1 MRRFNWR
8 CKMEKIYLADIAK
21 YDGKEVLIEGWVYN
35 IRSSGKIK
43 FLIVRD
49 GTGLIQAVAIKN
61 EIEEK
66 YFNDIDKLTQESS
79 LRMWGPV
86 RADKRAS
93 GGWEMTLRGFEII
106 HISEEYPISL
116 KDHGVAF
123 LMDNRHL
130 WIRSEKQRQILKIR
144 SEVVQACRQFYYE
157 RGFTLI
163 DSPILTPA
171 ACEGTTT
178 LFETDY
184 FEGKAYLSQ
193 SGQLYLEPALAAFGK
208 VYCFGPAFR
217 AEKSKTRKHLQEF
230 WIIEPEVAFAEH
242 EDNIRLAEEFITY
255 IVQWVLDKARPQLQI
270 LERDISR
277 LEKVKTPFA
286 RFTYDEVISR
296 LQKEGRD
303 LKWGDDF
310 GAEDETLIGTWAE
323 TPVVIEKHPAEMKA
337 FYMQPDEKDPKYVM
351 SMDIF
356 APEGYGEIIGGSQRD
371 HNYERLRKKIEEQKL
386 PIEAFAWY
394 LDVRRY
400 GSVPHSGFGMGLE
413 RVVSWI
419 TGASHIR
426 ETIPYPRMLYR
437 LYP

>member
-1 MRRFNWR
+1 
-8 CKMEKIYLADIAK
+8 MEKIYLADIAK
-21 YDGKEVLIEGWVYN
+21 HEGQEVLIEGWVYN

-79 LRMWGPV
+79 LKIWGPV
-86 RADKRAS
+86 RADKRAPS
-93 GGWEMTLRGFEII
+93 GWEMTLKGLEIV
-106 HISEEYPISL
+106 HVSEEYPISL
-116 KDHGVAF
+116 KEHGVAF

-184 FEGKAYLSQ
+184 FDGKAYLSQ

-242 EDNIRLAEEFITY
+242 EDNIKLAQDFIIY
-255 IVQWVLDKARPQLQI
+255 IVNWVLEKARPELQI
-270 LERDISR
+270 LERDISK
-277 LEKVKTPFA
+277 LEKTKAPFT
-286 RFTYDEVISR
+286 RLSYDEVISR
-296 LQKEGRD
+296 LQKAGRD

-310 GAEDETLIGTWAE
+310 GAEEEAIISEWSE
-323 TPVVIEKHPAEMKA
+323 TPVIIEKHPAHIKA
-337 FYMQPDEKDPKYVM
+337 FYMQPDEQDPKYVM

-371 HNYERLRKKIEEQKL
+371 HNYERLLQKIVEQKL

-413 RVVSWI
+413 RVVAWI
-419 TGASHIR
+419 TGAQHIR

>member
-1 MRRFNWR
+1 
-8 CKMEKIYLADIAK
+8 MEKIYLADIAK
-21 YDGKEVLIEGWVYN
+21 HDGKEVLIEGWVYN

-49 GTGLIQAVAIKN
+49 GTGLIQAVAVKN
-61 EIEEK
+61 ELEEK

-79 LRMWGPV
+79 LRIWGSV
-86 RADKRAS
+86 RAEKRAP
-93 GGWEMTLRGFEII
+93 GGWEMTLKGLEII

-144 SEVVQACRQFYYE
+144 AEVIQACRQFYYE

-184 FEGKAYLSQ
+184 FDGKAYLSQ

-255 IVQWVLDKARPQLQI
+255 IVQWVLDKARPQLQV
-270 LERDISR
+270 LERDISK
-277 LEKVKTPFA
+277 LEKIKPPFA
-286 RFTYDEVISR
+286 RFTYDEVIIR

-310 GAEDETLIGTWAE
+310 GAEEETLIGNWAE
-323 TPVVIEKHPAEMKA
+323 TPVVIEKHPANMKA
-337 FYMQPDEKDPKYVM
+337 FYMQPDEKDPRYVL
-351 SMDIF
+351 SMDVF

-371 HNYERLRKKIEEQKL
+371 ANYERLLKKIQEQKL
-386 PIEAFAWY
+386 PVEAFEWY

>member
-1 MRRFNWR
+1 
-8 CKMEKIYLADIAK
+8 MEKIYLADIAK
-21 YDGKEVLIEGWVYN
+21 HDGKEVLIEGWVYN

-49 GTGLIQAVAIKN
+49 GTGLIQAVAVKN

-66 YFNDIDKLTQESS
+66 YFNEIDKLTQESS
-79 LRMWGPV
+79 LRIWGAV
-86 RADKRAS
+86 RAEKRAP
-93 GGWEMTLRGFEII
+93 GGWEMSLKGLEII

-130 WIRSEKQRQILKIR
+130 WLRSEKQRQILKIR

-184 FEGKAYLSQ
+184 FDGKAYLSQ

-230 WIIEPEVAFAEH
+230 WILEPEVAFAEH
-242 EDNIRLAEEFITY
+242 EDNIKLAEESIEY
-255 IVQWVLDKARPQLQI
+255 IVKWVLEKARLQLEI
-270 LERDISR
+270 LERDISK
-277 LEKVKTPFA
+277 LEKIKTPFA
-286 RFTYDEVISR
+286 RFTYDEVITR

-310 GAEDETLIGTWAE
+310 GAEEEALIGNWAE
-323 TPVVIEKHPAEMKA
+323 TPVVIEKHPAHIKA
-337 FYMQPDEKDPKYVM
+337 FYMQPDENDPKYVM

-356 APEGYGEIIGGSQRD
+356 APEGYGEIVGGSQRD
-371 HNYERLRKKIEEQKL
+371 HNYDRLKKKIEEQKL
-386 PIEAFAWY
+386 PLEAFEWY

>member
-1 MRRFNWR
+1 
-8 CKMEKIYLADIAK
+8 MEKIYLADIAK
-21 YDGKEVLIEGWVYN
+21 HDSEEVLIEGWVYN
-35 IRSSGKIK
+35 IRSSGKIR

-49 GTGLIQAVAIKN
+49 GTGMIQAVAVKN
-61 EIEEK
+61 EIEEN
-66 YFNDIDKLTQESS
+66 YFNEIDKLTQESS
-79 LRMWGPV
+79 LRIWGAV
-86 RADKRAS
+86 RAEKRAP
-93 GGWEMTLRGFEII
+93 GGWEMSLKGLEIV

-130 WIRSEKQRQILKIR
+130 WLRSEKQRQILKIR
-144 SEVVQACRQFYYE
+144 SEVVMACRQFYYE

-184 FEGKAYLSQ
+184 FDGKAYLSQ

-230 WIIEPEVAFAEH
+230 WILEPEVAFAEH
-242 EDNIRLAEEFITY
+242 EDNIKLAEESIEY
-255 IVQWVLDKARPQLQI
+255 LVKWVLEKARPQLEI
-270 LERDISR
+270 LERDISK
-277 LEKVKTPFA
+277 LEKIKAPFA
-286 RFTYDEVISR
+286 RFTYDEVIAR

-310 GAEDETLIGTWAE
+310 GAEEEALIGNWAE
-323 TPVVIEKHPAEMKA
+323 TPVVIEKHPAHIKA
-337 FYMQPDEKDPKYVM
+337 FYMQPDENDPKYVM

-356 APEGYGEIIGGSQRD
+356 APEGYGEIVGGSQRD
-371 HNYERLRKKIEEQKL
+371 HNYDRLKKKIEEQKL
-386 PIEAFAWY
+386 PLEAFEWY